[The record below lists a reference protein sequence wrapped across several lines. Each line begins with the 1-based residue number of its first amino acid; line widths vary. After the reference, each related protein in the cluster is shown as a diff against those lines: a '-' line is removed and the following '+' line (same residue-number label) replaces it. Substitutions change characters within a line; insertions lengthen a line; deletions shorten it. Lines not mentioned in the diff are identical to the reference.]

1 MQISRNEQ
9 KKAEVLAYLNETV
22 FNPILDS
29 DHASSKLKAG
39 IRMTLARMSGR
50 DAAGIVHFFWA
61 AVTGTERSVSFAR
74 QMREEGF
81 TRFEEIIE
89 PFRERFND
97 KWLRS

>member
-1 MQISRNEQ
+1 MSKSDQ
-9 KKAEVLAYLNETV
+9 KKNEVLGYLNEMV

-29 DHASSKLKAG
+29 NRASSKLKAG
-39 IRMTLARMSGR
+39 IRLTLARMNSR
-50 DAAGIVHFFWA
+50 DAAGVVHFFWS
-61 AVTGTERSVSFAR
+61 AVSGTDRSVSFAR

>member
-1 MQISRNEQ
+1 MQILRNEQ

-29 DHASSKLKAG
+29 DTASTRLKTG
-39 IRMTLARMSGR
+39 IRMTVARMSGR
-50 DAAGIVHFFWA
+50 DAAAIVHFFWA
-61 AVTGTERSVSFAR
+61 AVTGTERSMSFAR

>member
-9 KKAEVLAYLNETV
+9 KKAEVLSYLNEMV

-29 DHASSKLKAG
+29 DRASSKLKAG
-39 IRMTLARMSGR
+39 IRMTLTRMNSR

>member
-9 KKAEVLAYLNETV
+9 KKGEVLAYLHEMV
-22 FNPILDS
+22 FNSILDS
-29 DHASSKLKAG
+29 DRASSKLKAG
-39 IRMTLARMSGR
+39 IRMTLTRMSSR

>member
-1 MQISRNEQ
+1 MLGTRSEE
-9 KKAEVLAYLNETV
+9 KKAEVLAYLNEMV

-29 DHASSKLKAG
+29 DRASSKLKTG
-39 IRMTLARMSGR
+39 IRMTLARMSSR